1 MKYHDNDYIGFIQYD
16 MELESD
22 FIYDIEDKIN
32 SKDEDRDV
40 FFYSL
45 VANDKLCRHLVC
57 NPYENSI
64 LEKYNNYFNTNHT
77 YDSIIS
83 HNKSKYFICLH
94 TFVIPTTVYVKMM
107 KWYCS
112 ISDKLHVNYV
122 NGVYTESISEVT
134 EEVFGLFLLLQVIE
148 NDNIKLEELKLKHDW
163 PQLHNETSFN
173 NYKNSGHYFPLR
185 SIVNNNL
192 TDKNSYHSYIDVY
205 EELLKKKQLTTK
217 NVLEIGIER
226 GGSMKLWSDYFV
238 NSVIHGLDIN
248 DAPLFLSEYKRI
260 ITKKCNAYCSET
272 LNYFIEQ
279 NIKFDVIVDD
289 GPHTLDSMT
298 YVINNY
304 TQLLNKDGIIV
315 IEDVQNIDWCQIL
328 HKEVPHNLKQFSYY
342 IDRRHIKGTLDD
354 ILFIIEN
361 KEQEEEE
368 HEEVMLTVTESVTDT
383 LEKTT
388 YDNVNKDVNTDEN
401 LWIMYAFYGHNFK
414 VLEDYINSLNE
425 ALDQTYKIVY
435 TQNVDFVLSCNPK
448 KVSYIMNIVDDRILN
463 KYKNSNIELSFLN
476 TEPLSISYNL
486 DLLKSLIYKYP
497 YVKIYDY
504 SFSNLQIIKHHNLY
518 GELLEYQFYEKENTI
533 LKELNS
539 SELKVYDFGIITYGN
554 TETNTI
560 ECLIHKKKDVVECL
574 ISKGFKIHII
584 SGWGIERDRELAKC
598 KVILNVHSILG
609 INGQIYYSKT
619 FENIRCNRLLD
630 SGFKILSDDSIN
642 TNKLSAK
649 YKENLKFINYE
660 DFKTIEYTDSGD
672 IWDKIAYK
680 DRIKK
685 YCFIHSCNMENVGTY
700 RLDYLVDKLNTTK
713 CIEIFDKVYIINIG
727 IPVDNSYDE
736 KYEVINYSH
745 NIELYE
751 NPTIN
756 FMKHFSEKNPN
767 SYMLYIHTKGV
778 RYNPNDN
785 KENDWIDYMLYFLV
799 EQSKLCISILD
810 KNYET
815 VGCNYSNDLDKECF
829 KYTHP
834 FPPPHYNG
842 NFWWANTNYVRT
854 LPLLSEENQDRNAP
868 EFWLFKNNPT
878 LYNLHSSQV
887 SHFSYTYP
895 RNKYCVN

>member
-1 MKYHDNDYIGFIQYD
+1 M
-16 MELESD
+16 
-22 FIYDIEDKIN
+22 
-32 SKDEDRDV
+32 
-40 FFYSL
+40 
-45 VANDKLCRHLVC
+45 
-57 NPYENSI
+57 
-64 LEKYNNYFNTNHT
+64 
-77 YDSIIS
+77 
-83 HNKSKYFICLH
+83 
-94 TFVIPTTVYVKMM
+94 
-107 KWYCS
+107 
-112 ISDKLHVNYV
+112 
-122 NGVYTESISEVT
+122 
-134 EEVFGLFLLLQVIE
+134 
-148 NDNIKLEELKLKHDW
+148 
-163 PQLHNETSFN
+163 
-173 NYKNSGHYFPLR
+173 
-185 SIVNNNL
+185 
-192 TDKNSYHSYIDVY
+192 
-205 EELLKKKQLTTK
+205 
-217 NVLEIGIER
+217 LEIGIER

-238 NSVIHGLDIN
+238 NAKIYGLDIN

-388 YDNVNKDVNTDEN
+388 YDNVNNDVNNDEN
-401 LWIMYAFYGHNFK
+401 LWIMYAFNGHNFK

-425 ALDQTYKIVY
+425 TPNQTYKIVY

-539 SELKVYDFGIITYGN
+539 SEPKVYDFGIITYGN

-560 ECLIHKKKDVVECL
+560 ECLIHKKKDVVEDL

-630 SGFKILSDDSIN
+630 AGFKILSEDSIN
-642 TNKLSAK
+642 TNKLSTK

-672 IWDKIAYK
+672 IWDKIACK